1 MSRSRRIAPDPRTH
15 AATRPSG
22 VARLVARV
30 LGVPLFWKLLWAGVA
45 VSTGTALFALWV
57 AERQEVGL
65 APLEVLML
73 LAGLTLGTAVVQAVV
88 LRIALAPLAMLETTA
103 QRVRRG
109 DWSARAG
116 PSRVEDV
123 RLRRLRVAFNGM
135 LDEIDA
141 AHQRQSRVARD
152 TIVAEESERDRI
164 ARELYG
170 EPAQALAGLLV
181 RLRVLVRSHPE
192 ISGAADDLE
201 TGIRDALEEVRR
213 LARRLRPPEL
223 DELGVRAA
231 LAAHIRSLTV
241 PTDLEPVLQGE
252 VPDARLDP
260 EVSLTLFRVCQAAI
274 TRSVSRDPRA
284 SKPVTITFAEH
295 GDRVVVDIHCPSNPE
310 GPGATEFEAWSER
323 VRWSGGQLTRR
334 SEDGP
339 GQRLRLTL
347 PLAPGAPA
355 PVPISTS
362 HNWESTP

>member
-1 MSRSRRIAPDPRTH
+1 MSRSQTTLPDRGFA

-22 VARLVARV
+22 FARFVARA

-57 AERQEVGL
+57 AERQQVGL
-65 APLEVLML
+65 APHEIVAL

-109 DWSARAG
+109 DWDARADS
-116 PSRVEDV
+116 SRVEDI
-123 RLRRLRVAFNGM
+123 RLRRLRIAFNGM
-135 LDEIDA
+135 LDEVDTA
-141 AHQRQSRVARD
+141 RRRQSRVARD
-152 TIVAEESERDRI
+152 TIVAEEYERDRI

-192 ISGAADDLE
+192 ISGAADDME

-241 PTDLEPVLQGE
+241 PHELEPILHGE
-252 VPDARLDP
+252 VPDERLDP
-260 EVSLTLFRVCQAAI
+260 EVSLTLFRVCQAVI
-274 TRSVSRDPRA
+274 TRSVSRDPGA
-284 SKPVTITFAEH
+284 SEPVTITFTERD
-295 GDRVVVDIHCPSNPE
+295 DRVVVDLHCPRTPE
-310 GPGATEFEAWSER
+310 GPGATEYEAWSER
-323 VRWSGGQLTRR
+323 VRWSGGQLARR
-334 SEDGP
+334 SDSGR

-347 PLAPGAPA
+347 PLASGT
-355 PVPISTS
+355 PVSATLST
-362 HNWESTP
+362 HDHWESTP